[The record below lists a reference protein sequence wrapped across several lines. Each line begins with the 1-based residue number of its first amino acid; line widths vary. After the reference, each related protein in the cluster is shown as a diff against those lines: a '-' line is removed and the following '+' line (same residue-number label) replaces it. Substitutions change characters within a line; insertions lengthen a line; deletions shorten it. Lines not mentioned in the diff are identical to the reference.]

1 MAITEVDTAVFMRAV
16 SFAPNNWL
24 MMTEQP
30 VLLPSATAMKIIV
43 MGNDAPTAASASS
56 PTNRP
61 ATTLSATL
69 YSCWNTALSSMGMV
83 NRHRM
88 AAGLPWDI
96 SVIKATLPLFFP
108 PAHARRF
115 LAIPHGTCYDTSIK
129 QIEKIFNF
137 STKKHCKGCAGCR
150 KAKDKN

>member
-1 MAITEVDTAVFMRAV
+1 MRAV

-108 PAHARRF
+108 PAHERRF
-115 LAIPHGTCYDTSIK
+115 LAIPHGTML
-129 QIEKIFNF
+129 
-137 STKKHCKGCAGCR
+137 
-150 KAKDKN
+150 

>member
-1 MAITEVDTAVFMRAV
+1 MRAV

-83 NRHRM
+83 EPPQDGGGSPLGHIGDQGN
-88 AAGLPWDI
+88 A
-96 SVIKATLPLFFP
+96 PLFSRP
-108 PAHARRF
+108 RTDGGSCHPAWDM
-115 LAIPHGTCYDTSIK
+115 L
-129 QIEKIFNF
+129 
-137 STKKHCKGCAGCR
+137 
-150 KAKDKN
+150 